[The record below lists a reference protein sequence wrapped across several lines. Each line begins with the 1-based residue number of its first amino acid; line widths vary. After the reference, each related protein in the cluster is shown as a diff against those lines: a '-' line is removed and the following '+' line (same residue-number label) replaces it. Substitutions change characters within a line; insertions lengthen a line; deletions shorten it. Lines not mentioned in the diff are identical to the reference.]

1 MAAPRFTQD
10 GGMLSR
16 QPIVATAPTPAPVY
30 TPAPM
35 PAPVYTPAVAPAPTP
50 APAANRTTSSLFAD
64 FFPQLNT
71 PAVPNIPLQSAPTAP
86 VAPFVPVMPTPVAPT
101 AITPPAAF
109 TAPPAAF
116 TPTPT
121 PVIPAPAPAPV
132 VPTVD
137 TQAQALQAAR
147 EQKASPI
154 APEITDVTASSFDEN
169 SFISSFDEPVVDL
182 PQQVKTEATPPVVDI
197 NKKIATNKYGG
208 ALKYSELSPEDQAV
222 VDARRA
228 AATAPTVEPYKGVE
242 RQDYGE
248 APKTETPEEALN
260 NYTNFFSDVQTQMEE
275 TNKEYS
281 LTNYDPSE
289 FVRAGFSAGK
299 DVVGKAAGT
308 DVVVDYITKNDIPVS
323 KEINGQEVYLTTGL
337 GEDVL
342 SKTVGDEYKGE
353 GSYEAQGPVG
363 TYSTVYVPPESV
375 LNDPVLSV
383 AGMFFPPVQVF
394 TTAVKLGTGESV
406 SPLEIATAGL
416 NSLELA
422 GIIKPPVPA
431 GASTIDPTNIAAVSG
446 DAALDAYSAATQGTG
461 LFGLGYNA
469 TKNLVKAAASDN
481 LVEGVVQ
488 AFGAPIVEEFISNLP
503 QTDLTDLAAK
513 AGVQA
518 DDLASGLNTAISKL
532 AGGSNLEDAL
542 KAGAIDYIKEGGSL
556 PDIIPEFV
564 KEAGRALEDTVR
576 VVGSFLD
583 NEVFQN
589 IKDIAPDLSGIEDA
603 FREGGSAL
611 NDFVQPAIDKV
622 QEEAPK
628 IEDAVR
634 EVGSTIDDVLEP
646 VYKPIVDVA
655 PVIEDVARAV
665 GPSIE
670 DMLKAIL
677 GGVGVG
683 GMLATQQTQQPA
695 ATRTTDSLFGDEL
708 FKFKTQVGADMPE
721 LVKLQRRYQA

>member
-1 MAAPRFTQD
+1 MAAPRFIQD
-10 GGMLSR
+10 GGMPAGMLLR
-16 QPIVATAPTPAPVY
+16 QPTPAP
-30 TPAPM
+30 
-35 PAPVYTPAVAPAPTP
+35 APAPTP

-64 FFPQLNT
+64 FFPQLNM
-71 PAVPNIPLQSAPTAP
+71 PAVPNIPLQSAPAAP
-86 VAPFVPVMPTPVAPT
+86 VEPFVPVMPTTVAPT
-101 AITPPAAF
+101 AITPPTAF
-109 TAPPAAF
+109 TAPPVA
-116 TPTPT
+116 PTP
-121 PVIPAPAPAPV
+121 
-132 VPTVD
+132 
-137 TQAQALQAAR
+137 AQA
-147 EQKASPI
+147 SPL
-154 APEITDVTASSFDEN
+154 APEIADVTASVFDEN
-169 SFISSFDEPVVDL
+169 SFVSTVDEPVVDL
-182 PQQVKTEATPPVVDI
+182 PQQVKTEATPSVVDI
-197 NKKIATNKYGG
+197 NKKIATNEYGG

-228 AATAPTVEPYKGVE
+228 AAAAPTVEPYKGVE
-242 RQDYGE
+242 RQNYGE

-260 NYTNFFSDVQTQMEE
+260 NYTNFFSGVQSQMDE
-275 TNKEYS
+275 TNKKYS

-289 FVRAGFSAGK
+289 FVRAGFTAGK

-342 SKTVGDEYKGE
+342 SKTMGKEYKGE
-353 GSYEAQGPVG
+353 GSYEAKGPVG

-394 TTAVKLGTGESV
+394 TTAVKLATGESV

-422 GIIKPPVPA
+422 GVIKPPNVSADYGNLGADPFAANLA
-431 GASTIDPTNIAAVSG
+431 GQAA
-446 DAALDAYSAATQGTG
+446 DAGTG

-488 AFGAPIVEEFISNLP
+488 AFGAPIVEKFIANLP
-503 QTDLTDLAAK
+503 QTDLTDLATK
-513 AGVQA
+513 TGVQA

-556 PDIIPEFV
+556 PDVIPEFV

-583 NEVFQN
+583 DEVFQN

-603 FREGGSAL
+603 FREGGSAI

-634 EVGSTIDDVLEP
+634 EVGSTIDNVLEP
-646 VYKPIVDVA
+646 VYKPVVEA
-655 PVIEDVARAV
+655 ARAV

-670 DMLKAIL
+670 DVLKAVL

-683 GMLATQQTQQPA
+683 GMLSAQQTQQPA